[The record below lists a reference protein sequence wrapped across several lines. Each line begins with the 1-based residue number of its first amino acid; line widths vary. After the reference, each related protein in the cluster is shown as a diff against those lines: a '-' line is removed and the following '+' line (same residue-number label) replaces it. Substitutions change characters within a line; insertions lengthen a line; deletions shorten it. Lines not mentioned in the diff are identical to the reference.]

1 MQYRK
6 FGNTDLLVSEVGFGC
21 WAIGGAASVGSI
33 AIGWGE
39 TDDKVSQHALLTAKD
54 AGINFFDTADF
65 YGLGHAETLL
75 GQTFGNSD
83 QVLIASKVGQKSVN
97 NERIEID
104 YSKQYIIEA
113 CEKSLQRLKRDTIDF
128 HQLHVARLSHL
139 HQGECIEAMQLLQ
152 QQGKIRY
159 WGISLITFD
168 PFPEADFMFDHS
180 FGDGF
185 QLVFNIINQRALP
198 IILRAGEAGFGV
210 IARMPLQFGL
220 LTGKMSAT
228 SQFPPDDHRSRR
240 LVPELITAT
249 QEILHDKVMPLTEKY
264 QTNLAGLAL
273 SFILSFPEVSVVIP
287 GIRTPEQ
294 VAGNTAH
301 LVKLEEADT
310 QYLASLYKESWQP
323 VMQLMEK
330 IG

>member
-1 MQYRK
+1 
-6 FGNTDLLVSEVGFGC
+6 
-21 WAIGGAASVGSI
+21 
-33 AIGWGE
+33 
-39 TDDKVSQHALLTAKD
+39 
-54 AGINFFDTADF
+54 
-65 YGLGHAETLL
+65 
-75 GQTFGNSD
+75 
-83 QVLIASKVGQKSVN
+83 
-97 NERIEID
+97 EID

-139 HQGECIEAMQLLQ
+139 QQGECIEAMQLLQ

-310 QYLASLYKESWQP
+310 KYLASLYEGSWQP

>member
-6 FGNTDLLVSEVGFGC
+6 FGNTDLMVSEVGFGC

-75 GQTFGNSD
+75 GRTFGNSD

-139 HQGECIEAMQLLQ
+139 QHGECIEAMQLLQ

-220 LTGKMSAT
+220 LTGKMSAA

-240 LVPELITAT
+240 LVPELIAAT

-264 QTNLAGLAL
+264 QTNLTGLAL

-310 QYLASLYKESWQP
+310 KYLASLYEESWQP